1 VLSNIKKLFNSVN
14 YSWQNFKLQ
23 TQIILA
29 TTLLISILVSS
40 IASWSVTAINEQL
53 TLSKNQYTNDMNL
66 LLSNNLDSLLK
77 DDKKK
82 EIISFCEGFYE
93 NTPNIRFI
101 LFIDNY
107 GSYYGIP
114 YNYDE
119 IFSLNPKL
127 AKNLTITKKKLL
139 NSINEENSGFILIG
153 NDSNPNI
160 FNNLLITN
168 EIIFIIFII
177 FWIILI
183 LSIMFNRVTIILP
196 LKELSQSFK
205 SIGNG
210 NFSKRIALTITGE
223 LRELILSFNEMGR
236 SLQLYEEKNKEQ
248 LLNEKIRL
256 ESLITTIAD
265 GTVLLDTNLKIVLVN
280 TAAIKFF
287 GWKIK
292 TRLIGTSIW
301 DHLPINL
308 QKKMFMTLQKMLI
321 NSNSAMFY
329 GEFSNEVVQ
338 LPKKYVRIIL
348 NIIYDS
354 QGRNKIP
361 IGIGLTLQDTT
372 KELEL
377 DKTQN
382 RFMSNISHELR
393 TPLFN
398 IKSFIETIEE
408 YDYTL
413 SSWQKRYFLGIINKE
428 TNRLARLVNDIL
440 CISKLDSI
448 KNISLNSMDLIETF
462 NQTVAN
468 CQITAHDKDLYL
480 HTELSFNKTIV
491 KGNKDLLLQVLIN
504 LVGNALKFTYNK
516 GEIIIRAY
524 QIGEGKSN
532 KIRIEIADTGIGI
545 VYDYQEDIFQRFYR
559 IENNVHTLKGTGL
572 GLSIVKTILLQHN
585 TIINVISR
593 YNVGSVFWF
602 DLTTNK
608 L

>member
-1 VLSNIKKLFNSVN
+1 
-14 YSWQNFKLQ
+14 
-23 TQIILA
+23 
-29 TTLLISILVSS
+29 
-40 IASWSVTAINEQL
+40 
-53 TLSKNQYTNDMNL
+53 
-66 LLSNNLDSLLK
+66 
-77 DDKKK
+77 
-82 EIISFCEGFYE
+82 
-93 NTPNIRFI
+93 
-101 LFIDNY
+101 
-107 GSYYGIP
+107 
-114 YNYDE
+114 
-119 IFSLNPKL
+119 
-127 AKNLTITKKKLL
+127 
-139 NSINEENSGFILIG
+139 
-153 NDSNPNI
+153 
-160 FNNLLITN
+160 
-168 EIIFIIFII
+168 
-177 FWIILI
+177 
-183 LSIMFNRVTIILP
+183 
-196 LKELSQSFK
+196 
-205 SIGNG
+205 
-210 NFSKRIALTITGE
+210 
-223 LRELILSFNEMGR
+223 
-236 SLQLYEEKNKEQ
+236 
-248 LLNEKIRL
+248 
-256 ESLITTIAD
+256 
-265 GTVLLDTNLKIVLVN
+265 
-280 TAAIKFF
+280 
-287 GWKIK
+287 
-292 TRLIGTSIW
+292 
-301 DHLPINL
+301 
-308 QKKMFMTLQKMLI
+308 MTLQKMLI

-585 TIINVISR
+585 TTINVISR